1 MSVTNRPPVV
11 LTPPRQRHTFH
22 ITAAQHVAPLHDPAA
37 AQQLGRSI
45 VREAAAAGADLV
57 AFPEMWSTGYGLP
70 LDLSAAQPLDGP
82 FIEGFRDIAA
92 ELGVGVLATALLTGE
107 AGPTNSALLIGR
119 RGELLLRHDKVHLL
133 ADAEAAL
140 QPGAGFEI
148 GTFDG
153 VRVGVMTCWEREFPE
168 AARELMLAGAEV
180 IVVPNASA
188 WNPTRSHQL
197 EARAFENMVAIASIN
212 YPGDGWGRSSAYTPI
227 VFDPQ
232 GRPLSALLAQADARP
247 QFVPFRFDVDA
258 LRDWRSREVWG
269 ARYRRPEAY
278 RRLRAEG

>member
-1 MSVTNRPPVV
+1 MSPTIRPPVV
-11 LTPPRQRHTFH
+11 LTAPRQRLTLR
-22 ITAAQHVAPLHDPAA
+22 ITAVQHVAPLHDPAA
-37 AQQLGRSI
+37 ALELGRSI
-45 VREAAAAGADLV
+45 VREAAADGADLV
-57 AFPEMWSTGYGLP
+57 AFPELWSTGYGLP

-82 FIEGFRDIAA
+82 FVDGFRDIAA
-92 ELGVGVLATALLTGE
+92 ELGVGVLATALVSSPH
-107 AGPTNSALLIGR
+107 GPTNSALLIGR

-133 ADAEAAL
+133 ADAEADL
-140 QPGAGFEI
+140 QPGASFEI

-153 VRVGVMTCWEREFPE
+153 VQIGVMICWEREFPE

-180 IVVPNASA
+180 IVVPNATA

-197 EARAFENMVAIASIN
+197 EARAFENMVAIASVN

-232 GRPLSALLAQADARP
+232 GRPLSALLAQADARS
-247 QFVPFRFDVDA
+247 QFVPFRFDIDA

-278 RRLRAEG
+278 RRLRGQA

>member
-37 AQQLGRSI
+37 ALQLGRSI

-227 VFDPQ
+227 VFDLD
-232 GRPLSALLAQADARP
+232 GSPLDPLLAKADARP
-247 QFVPFRFDVDA
+247 QLVPFRFDMEA
-258 LRDWRSREVWG
+258 IRDWREREVWG
-269 ARYRRPEAY
+269 ASHRRPDAY
-278 RRLRAEG
+278 TRLA